1 MSARGATLEGQGTQL
16 PMWPVVALVIIAAVT
31 AIGLNFVDDA
41 RPTTQ
46 TTSVAGRASA
56 SKGVDRS
63 VQVGAVA
70 PAISAAAIQAS
81 SAAVRER
88 PATPFHAAG
97 RAHEVVLG
105 GSQASVIT
113 YANGL
118 ENPGG
123 YVTASLS
130 RATSGRGYGDCM
142 HCQQRR

>member
-16 PMWPVVALVIIAAVT
+16 PMWPIVALVIIAAVT

-46 TTSVAGRASA
+46 TATVVGRTSTA
-56 SKGVDRS
+56 KGVDRS

-70 PAISAAAIQAS
+70 PVLDAAAIQAS

-88 PATPFHAAG
+88 PAAPFHSAG
-97 RAHEVVLG
+97 RAHEVVIG
-105 GSQASVIT
+105 GQASAIT

-123 YVTASLS
+123 YVTGPLA
-130 RATSGRGYGDCM
+130 RATGGQGYGDCI

>member
-1 MSARGATLEGQGTQL
+1 MSAQGATLERQGTQL
-16 PMWPVVALVIIAAVT
+16 PMWPVVALVIVALVT
-31 AIGLNFVDDA
+31 AIGLNFVDDSRSA
-41 RPTTQ
+41 TQ

-63 VQVGAVA
+63 VEVGAVA

-88 PATPFHAAG
+88 PAAPFHSTG

-105 GSQASVIT
+105 GGQASAIT

-123 YVTASLS
+123 YVTAPLS
-130 RATSGRGYGDCM
+130 RATSGSGYGDCM